1 MKEVAGIDQAID
13 ELLVQLGGIVLR
25 LSSPEVTKRPD
36 ERRALARSVNQFSVC
51 AARSGDPRVQEL
63 KVDLEAALKPR
74 LRLVAS
80 GACTRSPDVRRKR
93 RGCCADELRFTD
105 FLVSAVA
112 I

>member
-1 MKEVAGIDQAID
+1 MTELDGIDRVID

-63 KVDLEAALKPR
+63 KVDLEAALKPG

-80 GACTRSPDVRRKR
+80 R
-93 RGCCADELRFTD
+93 
-105 FLVSAVA
+105 
-112 I
+112 